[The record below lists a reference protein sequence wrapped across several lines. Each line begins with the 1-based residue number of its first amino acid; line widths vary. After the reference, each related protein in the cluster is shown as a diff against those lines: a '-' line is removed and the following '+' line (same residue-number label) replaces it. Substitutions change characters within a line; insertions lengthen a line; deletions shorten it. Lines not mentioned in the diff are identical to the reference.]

1 MEKIVMDIH
10 PRKKIILAEAA
21 RLFRTKSYAAA
32 TLRELAKQS
41 GIKGGS
47 IYYHFSSKQEILYNV
62 MDYTLTELTF
72 RLREVEKNEM
82 DVVKKLQKAIETHI
96 VYHISNL
103 NMTYVTDSEIRSLT
117 NENYKDIIKKRKR
130 YENLFIKILDEGI
143 KTGQFD
149 IKDSKR
155 TTYAIL
161 QMCTGVSYWYKEG
174 GPLRVEDVVE
184 IYSKFAYGGLLGFGG
199 NRTGM

>member
-1 MEKIVMDIH
+1 MDIH
-10 PRKKIILAEAA
+10 PRKKMILAEAA
-21 RLFRTKSYAAA
+21 RLFRTKSYEAA

-117 NENYKDIIKKRKR
+117 NENYKDILKKRKR

-161 QMCTGVSYWYKEG
+161 QMCTGVSYWYKEE
-174 GPLRVEDVVE
+174 GPLGVEAVVE
-184 IYSKFAYGGLLGFGG
+184 MYSKFVYGGLLGLGG
-199 NRTGM
+199 NRTRT